1 MLYLENL
8 YKKHSGE
15 NLANSLISVLKRF
28 NIENSIFSITRDNAS
43 NNDTLIQVYKKYSDD
58 NNGLF
63 HSDIRCLAHILN
75 LVVQDILKEIKG
87 NITNEEYSN
96 IDEEVKLTE
105 ELTEER
111 EQLAIENEEIE
122 SSTKRRRQNTIG
134 DNITPNLLP
143 LPPISLIK
151 RVRLQIYKLRNQQ
164 KLIEALS
171 IGIIAT
177 KLPRQIRR
185 PQIDIPTRWN
195 STYTMLDQ
203 YIAIRPAIEYTIK
216 QYPEEFINI
225 TIKKDEINAIK
236 ELIDVLELFNEATIE
251 VQSETKPILML
262 TILLTTELYNHITT
276 AIKDTK

>member
-8 YKKHSGE
+8 HKKHSGE
-15 NLANSLISVLKRF
+15 NLTNSLISVLKRF

-111 EQLAIENEEIE
+111 E
-122 SSTKRRRQNTIG
+122 
-134 DNITPNLLP
+134 
-143 LPPISLIK
+143 
-151 RVRLQIYKLRNQQ
+151 
-164 KLIEALS
+164 
-171 IGIIAT
+171 
-177 KLPRQIRR
+177 
-185 PQIDIPTRWN
+185 
-195 STYTMLDQ
+195 
-203 YIAIRPAIEYTIK
+203 
-216 QYPEEFINI
+216 
-225 TIKKDEINAIK
+225 
-236 ELIDVLELFNEATIE
+236 
-251 VQSETKPILML
+251 
-262 TILLTTELYNHITT
+262 
-276 AIKDTK
+276 